1 MEETTQKGYGDQVIE
16 MLIEYS
22 PNVLGAIITLVVGFW
37 LSGFLSRL
45 LKRILEKRKVDPSL
59 VPFLTSMVSV
69 VLKVLVILSAAD
81 RFGIET
87 TSFVALIGAAGLA
100 VGLALQ
106 GNLSHLAAGVLIL
119 IFKPYRVGDFITTN
133 SYSGTVRRIEIFN
146 TILTTVDNREII
158 IPNGKITSNA
168 LENLS
173 ANPTRKVP
181 LVFGIGYPDDI
192 DKAKTV
198 LREVCESCEL
208 ILHEEPIDI
217 FVTSLG
223 DSSVNIA
230 VRPWTK
236 TENYWAVNNFM
247 QEHVKKAFDNNGIG
261 IPFPQMDVHVH
272 KEELKA

>member
-1 MEETTQKGYGDQVIE
+1 MEVTTQKGYGDQAIE

-59 VPFLTSMVSV
+59 IPFLTSLVSV
-69 VLKVLVILSAAD
+69 TLKVLVILSAAD

-146 TILTTVDNREII
+146 TILTTLDNREII

-181 LVFGIGYPDDI
+181 MVFGIGYPDDI
-192 DKAKTV
+192 DKAKTI
-198 LREVCESCEL
+198 LMEVCESCEL
-208 ILHEEPIDI
+208 IMHEEPIDI

-247 QEHVKKAFDNNGIG
+247 QEQVKKAFDKNGIG

-272 KEELKA
+272 QETLKA

>member
-1 MEETTQKGYGDQVIE
+1 MENTANNGYTDQVIE
-16 MLIEYS
+16 MLIEYA
-22 PNVLGAIITLVVGFW
+22 PNVLGAIITLIVGFW
-37 LSGFLSRL
+37 LAGFLSRF
-45 LKRILEKRKVDPSL
+45 LKKILEKRKVDPSL
-59 VPFLTSMVSV
+59 VPFLTSMVGV

-100 VGLALQ
+100 IGLALQ

-133 SYSGTVRRIEIFN
+133 GYSGTVRRIEIFN

-158 IPNGKITSNA
+158 IPNGKITSDA

-173 ANPTRKVP
+173 ANKTRKVP

-192 DKAKTV
+192 DKAKV
-198 LREVCESCEL
+198 ILKEVCDSCEL

-230 VRPWTK
+230 VRPWTL
-236 TENYWAVNNFM
+236 TENYWAVHNYM
-247 QEHVKKAFDNNGIG
+247 QEHVKKAFDKGGIG
-261 IPFPQMDVHVH
+261 IPFPQMDVHLHQEKIKV
-272 KEELKA
+272 